1 MAKSARGGMVLSVG
15 VVSEQGLR
23 FVLRMILTR
32 LLAAEHLGLMA
43 IIMVVSLGCEA
54 FTEVGVKQSVIQ
66 NKKGSRPEYLNVAW
80 LFQAIRGILLY
91 GAAFLL
97 APVIWRFYF
106 YDKPELTVLYDQSEI
121 LMLLRVAFLTILFNG
136 LMSPRVHVLQKEFR
150 FGRLVL
156 LIQGSSV
163 LGALSTIALVFYIRN
178 VWALVIGFVLEGV
191 VRTLL
196 SFILC
201 PFRPRL
207 SIHRESLR
215 EIARF
220 ARGMFGLPI
229 LVFIASQTHI
239 IVLGKIMS
247 MSLVGMYVMAIRLSN
262 IPHKLFTKTIS
273 LVLLP
278 AFAEKQ
284 DYEKALCSATLKLS
298 RAATAIGVAIAGFMA
313 IYSTAVLS
321 VVYGQEYA
329 AVALPFSLL
338 CAYAL
343 VSIHERIFGSL
354 YLAIGLPHLHRRISA
369 VRAILIV
376 GLIYPGTALFGLAGA
391 AGVMLVANTVTLCT
405 QVVLMRK
412 AIGLKF
418 RQYVCSWLPGLWVII
433 ILLVPRGALKF
444 LGVESI
450 VLNFIAG
457 GLSCSV
463 GCIIGLLL
471 LKSSRRKPLSNNLR
485 QIELS
490 CNGTST
496 IA

>member
-1 MAKSARGGMVLSVG
+1 MLSAGT
-15 VVSEQGLR
+15 VSEQGLR

-80 LFQAIRGILLY
+80 WFQAIRGVLLY
-91 GAAFLL
+91 GAAVLL
-97 APVIWRFYF
+97 APMIWRFYF
-106 YDKPELTVLYDQSEI
+106 YNKPELTSLYAQSEV

-136 LMSPRVHVLQKEFR
+136 LMSPRAHVLQKEFR

-163 LGALSTIALVFYIRN
+163 LGALTTIALVFYIRN
-178 VWALVIGFVLEGV
+178 VWALIIGLVLEGAI
-191 VRTLL
+191 RTLL
-196 SFILC
+196 SFIMC

-207 SIHRESLR
+207 NIDRESLR

-229 LVFIASQTHI
+229 LAFIASQADI
-239 IVLGKIMS
+239 IVLGKATS
-247 MSLVGMYVMAIRLSN
+247 MALVGMYVMAIRLSD
-262 IPHKLFTKTIS
+262 IPHKLFDKIIS
-273 LVLLP
+273 PVLLP

-284 DYEKALCSATLKLS
+284 DYNKTLCSATLKLS

-313 IYSTAVLS
+313 INPTSVLS

-329 AVALPFSLL
+329 AIALTFSLL

-343 VSIHERIFGSL
+343 VRIHRNIFGSL
-354 YLAIGLPHLHRRISA
+354 CLAIGLPHLHRRLTFLLTI
-369 VRAILIV
+369 IIV
-376 GLIYPGTALFGLAGA
+376 SLIYPGTALFGLAGA
-391 AGVMLVANTVTLCT
+391 AGVVLVANTVTLCT
-405 QVVLMRK
+405 QVVLIRK

-418 RQYVCSWLPGLWVII
+418 WQYVCSWLPGLWVII
-433 ILLVPRGALKF
+433 ILLVPRGALKL

-450 VLNFIAG
+450 VLNLIAG
-457 GLSCSV
+457 ALSCSV

-471 LKSSRRKPLSNNLR
+471 LKSSRRKPVSNDLR

-496 IA
+496 IV